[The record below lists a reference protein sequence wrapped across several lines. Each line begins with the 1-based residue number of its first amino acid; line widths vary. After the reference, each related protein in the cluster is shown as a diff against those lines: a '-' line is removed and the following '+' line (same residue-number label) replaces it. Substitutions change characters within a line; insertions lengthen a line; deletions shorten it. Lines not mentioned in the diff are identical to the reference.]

1 MPKKE
6 LTGAILTGGQARR
19 LQELGSIDKG
29 LVELQGKPLVAWVHH
44 CLTAFCQSPLL
55 ISANRNQADY
65 ATYGTVVADPA
76 MLEPYQGP
84 LAGLWA
90 LLEQCET
97 EWLMVLPVDTP
108 FIRPPLLQTLW
119 DARLAEPKRTLFY
132 MQHERSYPL
141 CLLAHR
147 SSLAILKADVLAGER
162 RVQGWLQK
170 HQAVAV
176 TMQQYAASHFF
187 NINTPADIQ
196 SAQLRALDMKVD

>member
-1 MPKKE
+1 MQTKE

-29 LVELQGKPLVAWVHH
+29 LVELQGRPLVAWVHH
-44 CLTAFCQSPLL
+44 CLTAFCQAPLL
-55 ISANRNQADY
+55 ISANRNHDDY
-65 ATYGTVVADPA
+65 AFYGTVVPDPP

-97 EWLMVLPVDTP
+97 DWLLVLPVDTP
-108 FIRPPLLQTLW
+108 FISPSLLQALW
-119 DARLAEPKRTLFY
+119 DARLDEPQRTLFY
-132 MQHERSYPL
+132 MQHYRAYPL
-141 CLLAHR
+141 CLLIHR
-147 SSLAILKADVLAGER
+147 SVLTSLRADVLAGER
-162 RVQGWLQK
+162 RVQRWLEK

-176 TMQQYAASHFF
+176 TMQQYPASCFF

-196 SAQLRALDMKVD
+196 SAQLWALDSKLD